1 MGGLVPAPRRQM
13 TAVNVTTTKL
23 DRQTSRDIG
32 AIQSE
37 SIVRMARVRAD
48 GMVQVEKVHEL
59 DRLSREAMSGH
70 VMLSAWANH
79 LAGENP
85 VLADELRFFTDIARL
100 AKVELISETADWFH
114 RI

>member
-13 TAVNVTTTKL
+13 TVADPARL
-23 DRQTSRDIG
+23 DRQTARDVV
-32 AIQSE
+32 AIE
-37 SIVRMARVRAD
+37 SGSIIRLARVRAE

-100 AKVELISETADWFH
+100 AKVELISETADCFH